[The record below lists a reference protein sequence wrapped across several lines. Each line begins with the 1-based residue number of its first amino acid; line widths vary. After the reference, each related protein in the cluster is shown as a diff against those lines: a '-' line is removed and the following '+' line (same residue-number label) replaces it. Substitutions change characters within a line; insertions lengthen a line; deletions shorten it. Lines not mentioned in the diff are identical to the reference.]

1 MRPVRVLIGAGS
13 LLAGVAAVG
22 LVLADGSAGE
32 DEGGDEGGAL
42 GPGLVTVELGIE
54 HSAFSFDELT
64 VRAGTEVRFVV
75 DNGDPI
81 LHELIVGP
89 PEVHERHE
97 NGTEAAHPPRPG
109 EVTVEP
115 LSSARDDVRLRRPGI
130 DRVRLPPPRP
140 PRLRDDRDGDG
151 AAGLMVTR

>member
-1 MRPVRVLIGAGS
+1 MRPTRVLIGGGV
-13 LLAGVAAVG
+13 LLAGVAAAG
-22 LVLADGSAGE
+22 LALADGSAGE
-32 DEGGDEGGAL
+32 DEDGDGAL
-42 GPGLVTVELGIE
+42 GPGPVTVELGIE

-64 VRAGTEVRFVV
+64 VREGTRVRFVV

-109 EVTVEP
+109 EVTVQPLTAGVTTYAFDEP
-115 LSSARDDVRLRRPGI
+115 GAIEFACHLPGHLAYGMSGT
-130 DRVRLPPPRP
+130 VTVLP
-140 PRLRDDRDGDG
+140 
-151 AAGLMVTR
+151 A